1 MRHWVKC
8 GIYGIKSMQMEQVGL
23 NSNILLPQQ
32 SSLQSLKRDILC
44 HLLRTFGCLRA
55 RLFVYT
61 VVAAHNIQST
71 HRDWKQRTP
80 QYNLVDTEFY
90 QFHLEM
96 PNWRPLIIIITD
108 HSKCIIGDFIIRI
121 RSTSKNYV
129 HWVCHCERFI
139 IFKFMSVSSSTNLI

>member
-23 NSNILLPQQ
+23 NSNILFPQQ
-32 SSLQSLKRDILC
+32 SSSRSLKRDILC
-44 HLLRTFGCLRA
+44 HLLRNFGYLCG
-55 RLFVYT
+55 RLFVYMF
-61 VVAAHNIQST
+61 VAAHNIQST
-71 HRDWKQRTP
+71 HRDWKQRTAQHNP
-80 QYNLVDTEFY
+80 VDTEFY

-96 PNWRPLIIIITD
+96 PNWRPLIIITD

-121 RSTSKNYV
+121 PSTSKNYV

-139 IFKFMSVSSSTNLI
+139 IFKFMSLSSSTNLI

>member
-8 GIYGIKSMQMEQVGL
+8 GKYGIKSMQMEQVGL

-44 HLLRTFGCLRA
+44 HLLWTFGCLRA

-71 HRDWKQRTP
+71 HRDWKQRTAQHRTVQSRWYRILSISP
-80 QYNLVDTEFY
+80 RNA
-90 QFHLEM
+90 
-96 PNWRPLIIIITD
+96 PLIIITD

-121 RSTSKNYV
+121 ASTSKNYV

>member
-32 SSLQSLKRDILC
+32 FSLQSLKRDILC

-61 VVAAHNIQST
+61 VVTAHNIQST
-71 HRDWKQRTP
+71 HRGWKQRTA
-80 QYNLVDTEFY
+80 QHSTISLIQNSINFTSK
-90 QFHLEM
+90 
-96 PNWRPLIIIITD
+96 PLIIITD

-121 RSTSKNYV
+121 ASTSKNYV
-129 HWVCHCERFI
+129 HWVCHWERFI
-139 IFKFMSVSSSTNLI
+139 IFKFMSVLSSTNLI